1 MLVFEIILIIS
12 WNKVI
17 VDSDFK
23 IFYFVMDIAE
33 FFSALSAAI
42 LVITLSKIAE
52 LEVQGHIYTTKPV
65 TETNLELSC
74 NDQHSVDN

>member
-1 MLVFEIILIIS
+1 
-12 WNKVI
+12 
-17 VDSDFK
+17 
-23 IFYFVMDIAE
+23 MDIAE